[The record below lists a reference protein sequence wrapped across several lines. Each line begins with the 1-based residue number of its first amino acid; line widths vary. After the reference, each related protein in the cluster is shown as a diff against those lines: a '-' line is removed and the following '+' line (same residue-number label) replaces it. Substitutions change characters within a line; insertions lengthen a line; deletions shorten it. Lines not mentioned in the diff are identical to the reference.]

1 MTWHRAALCRAHIA
15 AGRPDL
21 WTSDTTSDTQTA
33 AAKTICRTCPVR
45 EQCLQE
51 AMRVEAPSRRYG
63 IFGGYTA
70 AERDRLARR
79 GTALHGNSKT
89 DPEHVR
95 QLVED
100 YTATRGTRYGAI
112 RHTARTLG
120 LAENTVR
127 DQLRRTAA

>member
-1 MTWHRAALCRAHIA
+1 MNWLRAALCRAHTA

-21 WTSDTTSDTQTA
+21 WTADTTTAAETA
-33 AAKTICRTCPVR
+33 AAKNICRTCPVR
-45 EQCLQE
+45 QDCLQY
-51 AMRVEAPSRRYG
+51 AMSIEAPSRRYG

-70 AERDRLARR
+70 AERDRLSRR
-79 GTALHGNSKT
+79 GTALHGNAKT

-100 YTATRGTRYGAI
+100 YTASRGTRYGAI
-112 RHTARTLG
+112 RHTARTLN

-127 DQLRRTAA
+127 DQLRRTA